1 MLGHSS
7 MVSMPQITD
16 CLARGWIVLCPN
28 HRLCP
33 GIDVRSGA
41 MADIRDLLGWI
52 YDGSL
57 DQFLEKQEQG
67 EHKYKTDT
75 DRVMAFGTSSGGF
88 LALALV
94 CPPYLLR

>member
-1 MLGHSS
+1 
-7 MVSMPQITD
+7 
-16 CLARGWIVLCPN
+16 
-28 HRLCP
+28 
-33 GIDVRSGA
+33 

-57 DQFLEKQEQG
+57 DRFLEKQGQDG
-67 EHKYKTDT
+67 YMYKTDT

-94 CPPYLLR
+94 CLPI